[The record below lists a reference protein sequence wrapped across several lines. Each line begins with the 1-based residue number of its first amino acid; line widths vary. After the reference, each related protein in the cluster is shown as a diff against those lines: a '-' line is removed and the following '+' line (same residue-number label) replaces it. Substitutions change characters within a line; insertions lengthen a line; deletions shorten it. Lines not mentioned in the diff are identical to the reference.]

1 MENININNNNNNNNQ
16 NGITSISQLP
26 PANVQN
32 QTIPQM
38 SNMNNQQ
45 ANNIVLTKNEI
56 ISESNNQMPSQMP
69 QQVQQQQGE
78 TQQTNYNELI
88 GQLQKANSQG
98 MTGLPSRDIPAIPMQ
113 VNNDVEIKPNFVP
126 PPPTH
131 EDYINNMQTP
141 EHLIQE
147 NVNQQRQIDNLDM
160 MYNELQIPIILSIL
174 YFAFQLP
181 AFKKF
186 VKKMGPGLFAN
197 DGNAN
202 LYGNVFISMLFST
215 IFYLL
220 LQLINRVTQS
230 L

>member
-1 MENININNNNNNNNQ
+1 MENINNNQ

-26 PANVQN
+26 TANVQN

-45 ANNIVLTKNEI
+45 SNNFVLTKNEI
-56 ISESNNQMPSQMP
+56 ISESNNQMPSQMS
-69 QQVQQQQGE
+69 QQSQLQQGQPQE
-78 TQQTNYNELI
+78 TNYNELI

-147 NVNQQRQIDNLDM
+147 NVNQQKQIDNLDM
-160 MYNELQIPIILSIL
+160 LYNELQIPIILSIL

-202 LYGNVFISMLFST
+202 LYGNIFISMLFSS

-220 LQLINRVTQS
+220 LQVINRVTQS

>member
-1 MENININNNNNNNNQ
+1 MENINNNQ

-131 EDYINNMQTP
+131 ADYINNMQTP

-197 DGNAN
+197 DGNPN

>member
-1 MENININNNNNNNNQ
+1 MENININNNNNK

>member
-1 MENININNNNNNNNQ
+1 MENININNNNNQ

-147 NVNQQRQIDNLDM
+147 NVNQQKQIDNLDM

-202 LYGNVFISMLFST
+202 LYGNIFISMLFST

-220 LQLINRVTQS
+220 LQVINRVTQS

>member
-1 MENININNNNNNNNQ
+1 MENINNNQ

-197 DGNAN
+197 DGNPN

>member
-1 MENININNNNNNNNQ
+1 MENININSNNNNNNNNNNQ

-26 PANVQN
+26 PANIQN

-45 ANNIVLTKNEI
+45 ANNIILTKNEI
-56 ISESNNQMPSQMP
+56 VSENNNQMPSQMP
-69 QQVQQQQGE
+69 QQAQLQE
-78 TQQTNYNELI
+78 TNYNELI

-126 PPPTH
+126 SAPTH

-147 NVNQQRQIDNLDM
+147 NVIQQKQIDNLDM
-160 MYNELQIPIILSIL
+160 LYNELQIPIILAIL

-202 LYGNVFISMLFST
+202 LYGNIFISMLFSS

>member
-1 MENININNNNNNNNQ
+1 MENININNNNNQ

-147 NVNQQRQIDNLDM
+147 NINQQRQIDNLDM

-186 VKKMGPGLFAN
+186 VKKTGPGLFAN

>member
-1 MENININNNNNNNNQ
+1 MENININNNNNQ

-147 NVNQQRQIDNLDM
+147 NVNQQKQIDNLDM

-197 DGNAN
+197 DGNPN

>member
-1 MENININNNNNNNNQ
+1 MENININNNNNQ

-131 EDYINNMQTP
+131 ADYINNMQTP

-202 LYGNVFISMLFST
+202 LYGNIFISMLFST

-220 LQLINRVTQS
+220 LQVINRVTQS

>member
-1 MENININNNNNNNNQ
+1 MENINSNNQ

-32 QTIPQM
+32 HTIPQL

-45 ANNIVLTKNEI
+45 SNNIVLTKNEI
-56 ISESNNQMPSQMP
+56 ISENNNQMPSQMP
-69 QQVQQQQGE
+69 KQGQPQE
-78 TQQTNYNELI
+78 TNYNELI

-113 VNNDVEIKPNFVP
+113 VNNDVEIKPNFLP
-126 PPPTH
+126 PPPRH

-141 EHLIQE
+141 EQLIQA
-147 NVNQQRQIDNLDM
+147 NANQQKQIDNLDIL
-160 MYNELQIPIILSIL
+160 YNELQIPIILSIL

-186 VKKMGPGLFAN
+186 VKKIGPGLFAN

-202 LYGNVFISMLFST
+202 LYGNIFISMSFSS

-220 LQLINRVTQS
+220 LQVINRVTQS

>member
-1 MENININNNNNNNNQ
+1 MENINSNNQ

-56 ISESNNQMPSQMP
+56 ISENNNQMPSQIP
-69 QQVQQQQGE
+69 QQGQPQE
-78 TQQTNYNELI
+78 TNYNELI

-147 NVNQQRQIDNLDM
+147 NTKQQKQIDNLDM
-160 MYNELQIPIILSIL
+160 LYNELQIPIILSIL

-202 LYGNVFISMLFST
+202 LYGNIFISMLFSS

-220 LQLINRVTQS
+220 LQVINRVTQS

>member
-1 MENININNNNNNNNQ
+1 MENINNNQ

-26 PANVQN
+26 TANVQN

-56 ISESNNQMPSQMP
+56 ISENNNQMPSHMP
-69 QQVQQQQGE
+69 QQAQPQQGQPQE
-78 TQQTNYNELI
+78 TNYNELI

-147 NVNQQRQIDNLDM
+147 NVNQQKQIDNLDM
-160 MYNELQIPIILSIL
+160 LYNELQIPIILSIL

-202 LYGNVFISMLFST
+202 LYGNIFISMLFST

-220 LQLINRVTQS
+220 LQVINRVTQS

>member
-1 MENININNNNNNNNQ
+1 MENINNQ

-45 ANNIVLTKNEI
+45 ANNIVLTKSEI
-56 ISESNNQMPSQMP
+56 VSESNNQMPSQMSS
-69 QQVQQQQGE
+69 QMSQQGQ
-78 TQQTNYNELI
+78 TQETNYNELI

-98 MTGLPSRDIPAIPMQ
+98 MTGLPSRDIPSVSMQ

-147 NVNQQRQIDNLDM
+147 NINQQRQIDNLDM

-181 AFKKF
+181 VFKKF
-186 VKKMGPGLFAN
+186 IKKMGPGLFAN

-220 LQLINRVTQS
+220 LQVINRVTQS

>member
-1 MENININNNNNNNNQ
+1 M
-16 NGITSISQLP
+16 
-26 PANVQN
+26 
-32 QTIPQM
+32 
-38 SNMNNQQ
+38 
-45 ANNIVLTKNEI
+45 LTEI
-56 ISESNNQMPSQMP
+56 I
-69 QQVQQQQGE
+69 
-78 TQQTNYNELI
+78 L
-88 GQLQKANSQG
+88 
-98 MTGLPSRDIPAIPMQ
+98 
-113 VNNDVEIKPNFVP
+113 
-126 PPPTH
+126 
-131 EDYINNMQTP
+131 
-141 EHLIQE
+141 
-147 NVNQQRQIDNLDM
+147 
-160 MYNELQIPIILSIL
+160 LSIL

>member
-1 MENININNNNNNNNQ
+1 
-16 NGITSISQLP
+16 
-26 PANVQN
+26 
-32 QTIPQM
+32 M

-56 ISESNNQMPSQMP
+56 ISESNNQMPSQMS
-69 QQVQQQQGE
+69 QQSQLQQGQPQE
-78 TQQTNYNELI
+78 TNYNELI

-147 NVNQQRQIDNLDM
+147 NVNQQKQIDNLDIL
-160 MYNELQIPIILSIL
+160 YNELQIPIILSIL

-202 LYGNVFISMLFST
+202 LYGNIFISMLFSS

>member
-1 MENININNNNNNNNQ
+1 MENINNNQ

-78 TQQTNYNELI
+78 IQQTNYNELI

-147 NVNQQRQIDNLDM
+147 NVNQQKQIDNLDM

-197 DGNAN
+197 DGNPN